1 MLPFL
6 NLCDRGLSLLL
17 QALVLVTS
25 AVVTLALVILVICR
39 YFFDIS
45 LAGMHEGSLFA
56 AMWLYMCGAIL
67 ASRKGEHL
75 VVDFLATS
83 LKTARWKLLH
93 ALMIAVLTLI
103 IALFFSQW
111 IYSMFMWGMKRPQII
126 PVLNVPLWWAQ
137 VPMAMMAVCGVIYAL
152 RDIARAVIGLNSL
165 KGGL

>member
-1 MLPFL
+1 MLSLL

-17 QALVLVTS
+17 QTLVLVTS

-39 YFFDIS
+39 YFFHIS
-45 LAGMHEGSLFA
+45 LSGMHEASLFA

-75 VVDFLATS
+75 VVDFMATS
-83 LKTARWKLLH
+83 LKAPRWKGLHTLL
-93 ALMIAVLTLI
+93 IAVLTLI
-103 IALFFSQW
+103 IALFFCHW
-111 IYSMFMWGMKRPQII
+111 IYTMFQWGLKRPQII

-152 RDIARAVIGLNSL
+152 RDIARALVGLKSL